1 MLGISELWIILILA
15 LLFFGGSQIP
25 KLARSLGQ
33 ARKEFEEG
41 QKEGQAGN
49 SESNDNNEAKDDDK

>member
-1 MLGISELWIILILA
+1 MLGISEVWIILILA

-33 ARKEFEEG
+33 ARKEFEKG
-41 QKEGQAGN
+41 QKEGQTDNIDGN
-49 SESNDNNEAKDDDK
+49 DTNESKDKNK